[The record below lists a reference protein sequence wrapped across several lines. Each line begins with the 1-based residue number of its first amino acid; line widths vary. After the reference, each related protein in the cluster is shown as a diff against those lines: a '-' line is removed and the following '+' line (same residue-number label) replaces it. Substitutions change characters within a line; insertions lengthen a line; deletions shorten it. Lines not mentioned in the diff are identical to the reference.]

1 MYTGGNGAE
10 WRQRGGTDGMPMET
24 TAKHRANWIGLG
36 WVTMTALP
44 VTILGLPLPL
54 VVVVTRLIETD
65 RSTAPTTDLL
75 SSPCLGI
82 GSADLGIDSLLRR
95 TSLDGCLS
103 VVSPFYFS
111 SRGTLPSE
119 WVALAGIR
127 TFAMGVQWIAVVLVA
142 INREPSPP
150 CLATH
155 SAHVSGLSNV

>member
-10 WRQRGGTDGMPMET
+10 WRQRGGTTGMPMET

-65 RSTAPTTDLL
+65 RPTDRLPQPPT
-75 SSPCLGI
+75 SSPVHVSESDQPIWELIPSSGAHLSV
-82 GSADLGIDSLLRR
+82 GVSLLCHPFISHPVGHYR
-95 TSLDGCLS
+95 
-103 VVSPFYFS
+103 VS
-111 SRGTLPSE
+111 G
-119 WVALAGIR
+119 WLAGIR

-150 CLATH
+150 PAWPPTRHMCR
-155 SAHVSGLSNV
+155 G

>member
-1 MYTGGNGAE
+1 METERRDGWDADGDHCQAQSKLDRIRMGYDDYFASDDSRAAIATGG
-10 WRQRGGTDGMPMET
+10 GGDSLDRDRPTDGP
-24 TAKHRANWIGLG
+24 
-36 WVTMTALP
+36 
-44 VTILGLPLPL
+44 
-54 VVVVTRLIETD
+54 
-65 RSTAPTTDLL
+65 TAPTTDLL

-95 TSLDGCLS
+95 TSLGGCLS

-142 INREPSPP
+142 INREPSPL
-150 CLATH
+150 CLTTP
-155 SAHVSGLSNV
+155 G